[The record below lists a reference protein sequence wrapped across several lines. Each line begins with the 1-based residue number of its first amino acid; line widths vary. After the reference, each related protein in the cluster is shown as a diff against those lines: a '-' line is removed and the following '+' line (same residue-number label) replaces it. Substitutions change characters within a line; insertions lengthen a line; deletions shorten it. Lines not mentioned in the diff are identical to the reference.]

1 MAVGRPV
8 PRIDAVEKVTGKARF
23 ADDVSFPGMLHAKV
37 LRSTRASARILRLDV
52 SAARALEGVEVVIT
66 ANDIPG
72 ENACHVVEDDQPFLA
87 DGIVRYHGEAI
98 AVVAA
103 RTRAIAEKAVGL
115 IIVEYEDLPGVF
127 HPVEAM
133 KDGAHQ
139 VQEDRDNVISHFRV
153 VKGDAAK
160 AMETADIIVE
170 GEYSTNYQEHAY
182 IEPQGAT
189 VVPNADGSVTV
200 YATCQ
205 CPFYVQTGVAQGLGL
220 PLAKVRVIQTV
231 TGGGFGGKED
241 YPSLLSGYAGFAA
254 LATGRPV
261 KLIYTREEDLQ
272 CSSKRHPSVSKFR
285 TGVMKDGTIVAQ
297 EVEYILDAGAYVTLT
312 GVVLFRGNA
321 HAIGAYDVANVKVD
335 SYGVLT
341 NRVPCGAYRG
351 FGSPQIIFAGETH
364 MDAIADKLGMDPL
377 ELRRKNA
384 LGIGKRTM
392 TDHLIEESC
401 GFAECIDEATLSSE
415 WGAKRAEYDA
425 QPLDVRKRRGIGCAT
440 IYYGVGLGATGK
452 VLDKSGALVQVHA
465 DGSVLVAVGTTDM
478 GQGHKTV
485 MAQFAAE
492 ELGIDV
498 GRITVIE
505 VDTALVPDS
514 GPTVASRST
523 LMSGRAVMDGC
534 RQIRERM
541 AELACKKLGCDE
553 VEFAEGQVTPK
564 GGGEGMAFNAL
575 ALQCWLELVHL
586 AASGFFRTPATSWD
600 EETGLG
606 ELYVTYSW
614 ATDIAEVEVDMETGE
629 VTVLSIVA
637 AHDVG
642 RAVNP
647 MAVEGQIEGGAVQG
661 MGYAMMEDL
670 VSENGVILNP
680 GLNDYL
686 VPTTKDAPVITPIIV
701 EHPYPRG
708 PHGAKGIGEP
718 SLMAAPGAVT
728 NAISHAIGARVNDLP
743 VTQERIVRAIKGR

>member
-1 MAVGRPV
+1 MPTKKSAQAPKPGTE
-8 PRIDAVEKVTGKARF
+8 IDASGSPPSDPTEQVPGGRWRDYMRVLRTSFPSPWSETGKDQVFENTFMHAVSLLDSMKHTRSYEAQQVWQGYLGSPQLPDYSDCTDARLHEEMMPLQEVIGRLVDF
-23 ADDVSFPGMLHAKV
+23 FDGMP
-37 LRSTRASARILRLDV
+37 
-52 SAARALEGVEVVIT
+52 
-66 ANDIPG
+66 NW
-72 ENACHVVEDDQPFLA
+72 N
-87 DGIVRYHGEAI
+87 
-98 AVVAA
+98 
-103 RTRAIAEKAVGL
+103 
-115 IIVEYEDLPGVF
+115 
-127 HPVEAM
+127 HPQTMA
-133 KDGAHQ
+133 
-139 VQEDRDNVISHFRV
+139 NVIPP
-153 VKGDAAK
+153 AN
-160 AMETADIIVE
+160 TASIIGATLGSVFSPNIVE